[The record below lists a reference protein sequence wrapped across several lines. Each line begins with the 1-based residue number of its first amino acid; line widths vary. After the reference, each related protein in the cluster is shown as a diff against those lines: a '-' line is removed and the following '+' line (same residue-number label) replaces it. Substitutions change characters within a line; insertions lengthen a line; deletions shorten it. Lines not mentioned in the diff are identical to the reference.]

1 VIQKMKCQQVNI
13 FRKILFCLVLLF
25 LCLMI
30 ASATYAETYNFV
42 TKRGSYGSG
51 NGQFL
56 LPCGIAVDSSGN
68 VYVADDFNQRI
79 QKFNSNGR
87 YLTQWDSSRSGN
99 GQIYDPTDIAVDSSG
114 NVYVVESGYSR
125 IQKFAPNFVDFPS
138 IIVLVAAILVL
149 TVIFRRKKW

>member
-1 VIQKMKCQQVNI
+1 
-13 FRKILFCLVLLF
+13 
-25 LCLMI
+25 MI

-56 LPCGIAVDSSGN
+56 LPCG
-68 VYVADDFNQRI
+68 
-79 QKFNSNGR
+79 
-87 YLTQWDSSRSGN
+87 
-99 GQIYDPTDIAVDSSG
+99 IAVDSSG